1 MQSHKLVTETF
12 YVIEHYHANGTHLKL
27 IRSCWTHKMTRRE
40 CEAQYKHEQFLK
52 ALKRNAVRCYQCNVV
67 RGWPVE
73 LVDCREPKNL
83 TLGTWSF
90 PGVCCGRMVARVA
103 VRVDTTLW
111 CGTCGSVPAP
121 SRGKKRPKCA
131 PCRTSSQAALT
142 LMLILS
148 VCVRTMNN
156 NWNCIYK
163 VAYMRMLSSI

>member
-1 MQSHKLVTETF
+1 
-12 YVIEHYHANGTHLKL
+12 
-27 IRSCWTHKMTRRE
+27 MTRKE
-40 CEAQYKHEQFLK
+40 CEAQYNHEQFLK

-83 TLGTWSF
+83 TLGAWSF
-90 PGVCCGRMVARVA
+90 PGVWCGRMVVRVA
-103 VRVDTTLW
+103 VREDTTLW
-111 CGTCGSVPAP
+111 CGTYGSVPAP

-148 VCVRTMNN
+148 AHSQSAAALLTTPLHMLCR
-156 NWNCIYK
+156 
-163 VAYMRMLSSI
+163 VAAESAHNSSHKSDLL